1 MRGIRPRRNLKPV
14 ALIAGM
20 IFAALPAHSLRAEV
34 SVQGQAGDV
43 RVEAHN
49 ATVDEI
55 LAALSERFALRYRSS
70 AGSDSVT
77 ATFEGPLRRVLAHVL
92 DGYNYFIETRADGLE
107 VVVVGAASSHAVPP
121 TVFAPPTYPA
131 KHVRR
136 TD

>member
-1 MRGIRPRRNLKPV
+1 MSGIRSTRSLTPV
-14 ALIAGM
+14 AMIAGV
-20 IFAALPAHSLRAEV
+20 IFAALPSNSVRAEV
-34 SVQGQAGDV
+34 RVQGQAGDV

-70 AGSDSVT
+70 AASGSVT
-77 ATFEGPLRRVLAHVL
+77 ATFEGPLRRVVARVL
-92 DGYNYFIETRADGLE
+92 DGYNYFIETRGDGLD
-107 VVVVGAASSHAVPP
+107 VVVLGAASTNAVQAP
-121 TVFAPPTYPA
+121 VFAPPTHPA